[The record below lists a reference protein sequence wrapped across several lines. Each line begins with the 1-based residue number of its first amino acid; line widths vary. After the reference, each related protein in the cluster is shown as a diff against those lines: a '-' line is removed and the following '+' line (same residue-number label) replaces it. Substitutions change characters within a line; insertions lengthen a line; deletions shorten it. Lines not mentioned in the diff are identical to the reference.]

1 MASPSEEAADAF
13 AEAAA
18 LAAQPAVDAP
28 TRPDTAAEMLTPV
41 ESSASAITTWLL
53 GGGVVASILIVG
65 GLGLAVLDGGG
76 AVEMA
81 TAPQAS
87 TNASQVVETSAPVS
101 DDVTPMREAEGLLAA
116 DPSAQLAQK
125 PVLDPEHKSISEED
139 GESAASALPAASS
152 TAEPDS
158 TLTTNAVEEEVG
170 AEPAPATDG
179 GESERPSV
187 LRFDPLDFDPAQL
200 TLGSAT
206 GTSNDKVSASVQQN
220 PPDES
225 ATPVEAIDSEQDVAD
240 LPDVRAEIPSVTMRL
255 GPIARGE
262 TNPVQVAQQF
272 ALRVES
278 LAATG
283 MSIDRFVAFVSDL
296 AAVPITID
304 PLALELAG
312 VSPRTAVAVQTSGVT
327 LEELAQNGL
336 SKQRLEL
343 VDHDGRIRLEL
354 AKGGERSTKRYDV
367 ADLMAPGAADASEIA
382 RVVERFVSPTT
393 WQSGVGSDKLA
404 VEGKKLR
411 VDQTKSV
418 HHELLIFCERWR
430 MARGLAQRNQYL
442 SGRLTI
448 TSPYPQVDAKL
459 RGRTTF
465 TFLPW
470 TRLDDVVRHWEQ
482 STGMTML
489 VDWTRLADEELAPS
503 TPIACSAVDRP
514 WNEAL
519 GEIFEPL
526 GLAWWAVDSQTIQI
540 TTQDALDTI
549 ERTEFYVVSKEM
561 RDKFDS
567 KEAFLE
573 SLQSDLQQHVA
584 TSGQLQCNSMWTP
597 SGRLIVRGTPAVH
610 RYLSKQLSSH
620 RPVVEVS

>member
-1 MASPSEEAADAF
+1 MTGEIRRKPS
-13 AEAAA
+13 
-18 LAAQPAVDAP
+18 L
-28 TRPDTAAEMLTPV
+28 
-41 ESSASAITTWLL
+41 
-53 GGGVVASILIVG
+53 
-65 GLGLAVLDGGG
+65 
-76 AVEMA
+76 
-81 TAPQAS
+81 
-87 TNASQVVETSAPVS
+87 
-101 DDVTPMREAEGLLAA
+101 
-116 DPSAQLAQK
+116 
-125 PVLDPEHKSISEED
+125 
-139 GESAASALPAASS
+139 
-152 TAEPDS
+152 
-158 TLTTNAVEEEVG
+158 
-170 AEPAPATDG
+170 
-179 GESERPSV
+179 
-187 LRFDPLDFDPAQL
+187 
-200 TLGSAT
+200 
-206 GTSNDKVSASVQQN
+206 
-220 PPDES
+220 
-225 ATPVEAIDSEQDVAD
+225 EQEVAD

-283 MSIDRFVAFVSDL
+283 MSIERFVAFVSDL

-327 LEELAQNGL
+327 LEDLARNGL

-343 VDHDGRIRLEL
+343 VDDNGRIRIAL

-367 ADLMAPGAADASEIA
+367 SDLMAPGAADASEVA
-382 RVVERFVSPTT
+382 HVVERFVSPTT
-393 WQSGVGSDKLA
+393 WQSGAGSDKLA

-442 SGRLTI
+442 SGRLSI
-448 TSPYPQVDAKL
+448 TSPYPPVDAKL
-459 RGRTTF
+459 GNHTTF

-482 STGMTML
+482 ATGLTML

-519 GEIFEPL
+519 REIFEPL

-567 KEAFLE
+567 KETFLE
-573 SLQSDLQQHVA
+573 SLQTDLAGARARLHVDA
-584 TSGQLQCNSMWTP
+584 A

-610 RYLSKQLSSH
+610 RYLAARLSSNAG
-620 RPVVEVS
+620 R